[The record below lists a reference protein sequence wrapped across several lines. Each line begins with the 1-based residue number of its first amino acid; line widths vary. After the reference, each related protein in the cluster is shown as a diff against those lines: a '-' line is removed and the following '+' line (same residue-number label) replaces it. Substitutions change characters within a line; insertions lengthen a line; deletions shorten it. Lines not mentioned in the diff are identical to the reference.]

1 MRLGETPAFEIFE
14 FFLSEKQNR
23 GMLLECP
30 SPHQE
35 TAMAERSR
43 ESRPTAVFRA
53 KQSGADELRR
63 RLANSSP
70 MNEGGNFPPRKALK
84 TQKTWKESRYGRAP
98 FASLVAPSRV
108 CPEMAPQRLE
118 KIESAPGNGMASE
131 VSNPQHLVHGRATD
145 CALRRNSLGPPP
157 TAQRPQF

>member
-53 KQSGADELRR
+53 KQSGADEVRR
-63 RLANSSP
+63 RLADSPP
-70 MNEGGNFPPRKALK
+70 MNEGGTFPPRKALK
-84 TQKTWKESRYGRAP
+84 TQKTRKESRRWGASPRALAVP
-98 FASLVAPSRV
+98 AP
-108 CPEMAPQRLE
+108 RL
-118 KIESAPGNGMASE
+118 PGNGAA
-131 VSNPQHLVHGRATD
+131 RA
-145 CALRRNSLGPPP
+145 
-157 TAQRPQF
+157 